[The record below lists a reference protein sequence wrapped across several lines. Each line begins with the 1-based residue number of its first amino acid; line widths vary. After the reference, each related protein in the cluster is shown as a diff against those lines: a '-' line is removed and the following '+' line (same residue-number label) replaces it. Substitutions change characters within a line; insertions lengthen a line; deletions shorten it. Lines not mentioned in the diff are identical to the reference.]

1 MYAAVRRLK
10 DGPKGGGEGER
21 KSYFVAA
28 DAPMFYARIPQR
40 WQKKTSPELCSYS
53 AATLDKRREVTSS
66 C

>member
-10 DGPKGGGEGER
+10 DGQKGGGEGER

-40 WQKKTSPELCSYS
+40 WQKKKTRQNFVHIRPRLLTSEG
-53 AATLDKRREVTSS
+53 K
-66 C
+66 